1 MAKGERAGERTGE
14 ASRSTTRRTGGSRER
29 PRLAEAKGSS
39 GPAPA
44 NRLITVVA
52 RAARQRIFAACD
64 TVTLQSGEIIHEPG
78 EIMRSV
84 YFPVA
89 GFISVMIP
97 ADATSILE
105 VGLVGDEGMFGLP
118 LLLGVDTSPLRALVQ
133 GTGQAWR
140 MSADAFRSELARNP
154 PWSGVLQRYLQVC
167 FSQLAQTAACT
178 RFHLVEHRLA
188 RWLLMTQDR
197 AHRAEFHV
205 THEFLAYMLGV
216 RRVGVTKAALALQA
230 QDLIRYH
237 RGELTVVDRAGL
249 ESAACSCYRID
260 REAYESLLGPAPRSA
275 KRA

>member
-1 MAKGERAGERTGE
+1 MAKEP
-14 ASRSTTRRTGGSRER
+14 AS
-29 PRLAEAKGSS
+29 
-39 GPAPA
+39 PAPA
-44 NRLITVVA
+44 NRLITVA
-52 RAARQRIFAACD
+52 SRAARQRIVAACD

-97 ADATSILE
+97 VDETSILE

-133 GTGQAWR
+133 GTGLAWR
-140 MSADAFRSELARNP
+140 MSSDAFRSELARNP
-154 PWSGVLQRYLQVC
+154 PWNRVLQRYLQVS

-216 RRVGVTKAALALQA
+216 RRVGVTKAALALQS

-237 RGELTVVDRAGL
+237 RGALTVVDRAGL

-260 REAYESLLGPAPRSA
+260 REAYEALLGPAPRSA